1 MWLHTGKGKL
11 KAAGDTVVGARQAI
25 LTISETADL
34 LRVSDNHL

>member
-11 KAAGDTVVGARQAI
+11 KAAGGTVVGARQAI

-34 LRVSDNHL
+34 PRVSDNHL